1 MLFPYKLVI
10 GKTSRDNVV
19 QDTPPHTNAT
29 LINTN
34 LITPTHNE
42 NIINTPNNPHMN
54 FPQVSRNVSNER
66 GANNRGNWL
75 TGLRIMWRRV
85 RTILSRDTPHSRLQ
99 KSTNPRRE
107 RYLQKGNWKF
117 TLKMW
122 MTNKISVDILTFL
135 SCTWV
140 LFNVTLAK
148 KKPYWISIIDYLLCI
163 STYTPTHI
171 YTRTNRLKS
180 H

>member
-1 MLFPYKLVI
+1 MHTVPLMWMGLVWNFRPHSFITIFIFYYGYFSSFFSFSLSPNDENFLAKTKKTYKNLLLFPYKLVI
-10 GKTSRDNVV
+10 GKTSHENV

-85 RTILSRDTPHSRLQ
+85 RTMLSRDTPHSRLQ

-107 RYLQKGNWKF
+107 RYLHKGNWS
-117 TLKMW
+117 L
-122 MTNKISVDILTFL
+122 
-135 SCTWV
+135 
-140 LFNVTLAK
+140 
-148 KKPYWISIIDYLLCI
+148 
-163 STYTPTHI
+163 
-171 YTRTNRLKS
+171 R
-180 H
+180 

>member
-1 MLFPYKLVI
+1 MI

-107 RYLQKGNWKF
+107 RYLQKGN
-117 TLKMW
+117 
-122 MTNKISVDILTFL
+122 
-135 SCTWV
+135 
-140 LFNVTLAK
+140 
-148 KKPYWISIIDYLLCI
+148 
-163 STYTPTHI
+163 
-171 YTRTNRLKS
+171 
-180 H
+180 